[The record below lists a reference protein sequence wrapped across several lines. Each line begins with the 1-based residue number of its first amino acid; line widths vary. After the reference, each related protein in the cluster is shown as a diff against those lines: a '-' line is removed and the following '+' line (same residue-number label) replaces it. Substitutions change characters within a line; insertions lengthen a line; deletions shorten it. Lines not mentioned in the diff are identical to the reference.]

1 MTIENSDAV
10 IRIQMQK
17 RIFAI
22 LIALPIA
29 LFYATNL
36 GDYLY
41 GLTGVSRQ
49 ILSFVLL
56 GLYLSFYIY
65 HIIIKSSYLYYSDEN
80 SRVVIRFYLLNPF
93 NSKKNSYEIPKKQFV
108 KFRLKKSLYNLRE
121 EVFVYQNI
129 SGTVAQY
136 PPFSLSSLTNSQ
148 KQKLIKSLA
157 LNSQQ

>member
-36 GDYLY
+36 GDYLH
-41 GLTGVSRQ
+41 GLIGVSRQ
-49 ILSFVLL
+49 ILSFILL

-121 EVFVYQNI
+121 EGFVYQNI